1 VKPIATTHPA
11 HVDRES
17 KKSIMRV
24 FPFELL
30 YFTGNSVGI
39 YTELG
44 LRRGSVHR
52 DVFGV
57 EPVVVQAARVV
68 DDLEFREPVKA
79 DVGIRAG

>member
-1 VKPIATTHPA
+1 
-11 HVDRES
+11 
-17 KKSIMRV
+17 MRV
-24 FPFELL
+24 FPFEIL
-30 YFTGNSVGI
+30 YFTGNDLAGI

>member
-1 VKPIATTHPA
+1 M
-11 HVDRES
+11 S
-17 KKSIMRV
+17 V

-30 YFTGNSVGI
+30 YLTGNSVGI

>member
-1 VKPIATTHPA
+1 VKTIKKTHPIQLGS
-11 HVDRES
+11 DS
-17 KKSIMRV
+17 IKSIMSV

-30 YFTGNSVGI
+30 YLTGNSVGI